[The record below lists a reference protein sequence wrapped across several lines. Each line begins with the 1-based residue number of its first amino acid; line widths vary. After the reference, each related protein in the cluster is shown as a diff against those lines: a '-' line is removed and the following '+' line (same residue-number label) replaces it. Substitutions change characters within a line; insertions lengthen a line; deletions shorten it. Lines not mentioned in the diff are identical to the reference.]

1 MSCHIPFNKPFIIGK
16 ELYYMAQSVLGGHT
30 AGDGVYSKRCQQFM
44 QERFSVKQVLLTT
57 SCTSALEMAA
67 ILCDV
72 KPGDEVILPS
82 YTFVS
87 TANAFFMRGARL
99 KFVDIRPDTLNLD
112 ESLLDDAITEK
123 TVAIAPVHYAGVA
136 CEMDAITKT
145 ARAHDIYVIEDAAQG
160 VNARYRG
167 RYLGTIGDM
176 GAFSFHETKNFICG
190 EGGAFVTN
198 SPAFAQRAEIA
209 REKGTNRSQFFRG
222 EIDKYTWVDI
232 GSSYLPSDMLAAFL
246 YAQLEHMDE
255 ITMKRKKIYE
265 DYLEALEPLAS
276 RGLLVLPTIP
286 TQCEPN
292 YHMFYII
299 VSDNNTRSELIA
311 YLETCN
317 INAVFHYVPLHTSPV
332 GTKMGYRDGMLPVTE
347 DLSARLLRL
356 PFYYE
361 LTDSEVERVAD
372 AIYTF
377 FSVAN
382 PFK

>member
-1 MSCHIPFNKPFIIGK
+1 MSYHIPFNRPFIIGK

-30 AGDGVYSKRCQQFM
+30 AGDGTYSRRCQELM
-44 QERFSVKQVLLTT
+44 QERFSAKQVLLTT

-72 KPGDEVILPS
+72 KPADEVILPS

-99 KFVDIRPDTLNLD
+99 KFIDIRPDTLNLD
-112 ESLLDDAITEK
+112 ECLLDDAITEK
-123 TVAIAPVHYAGVA
+123 TVAIAAVHYAGVG
-136 CEMDAITKT
+136 CEMDVITRIAN
-145 ARAHDIYVIEDAAQG
+145 ARNLYVIEDAAQG
-160 VNARYRG
+160 VNARYKG

-176 GAFSFHETKNFICG
+176 GAYSFHETKNFICG

-198 SPAFAQRAEIA
+198 NPRLAQRAEVT
-209 REKGTNRSQFFRG
+209 REKGTNRPQFFRG
-222 EIDKYTWVDI
+222 EVDKYTWVDV

-265 DYLEALEPLAS
+265 TYLEVLEPLAS
-276 RGLLVLPTIP
+276 RGLLALPTIP
-286 TQCEPN
+286 AHCEPN

-299 VSDNNTRSELIA
+299 VSDEGTRNKLIA
-311 YLETCN
+311 YLETSS

-332 GTKMGYRDGMLPVTE
+332 GTQMGYREGMLPVTE
-347 DLSARLLRL
+347 ELSTRVLRL

-361 LTDSEVERVAD
+361 LTDSELERIVD

-377 FSVAN
+377 FAVTS
-382 PFK
+382 PFN